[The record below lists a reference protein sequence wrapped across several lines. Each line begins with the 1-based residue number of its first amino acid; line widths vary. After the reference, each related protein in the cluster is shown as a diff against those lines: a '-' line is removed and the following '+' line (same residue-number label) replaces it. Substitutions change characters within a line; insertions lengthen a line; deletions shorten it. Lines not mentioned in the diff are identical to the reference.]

1 MLKHGTCPVTS
12 SLSVSCIAAKF
23 KSTSSSLSCV
33 FDLSPLPVLY
43 CLWCAETLRRRFGLH
58 ELRYVAVLLSAVTSG
73 SRNAVLAATA
83 VPQHNTATPLMCF
96 GSYCLPVL
104 SIRTGKTVWIAKAA
118 ICRCVSLCTPQYH
131 SARSASCTLSKT

>member
-1 MLKHGTCPVTS
+1 MS
-12 SLSVSCIAAKF
+12 SYIIVCIAAKF
-23 KSTSSSLSCV
+23 ESTSSSLSCV
-33 FDLSPLPVLY
+33 FDFSPLPVLY

-58 ELRYVAVLLSAVTSG
+58 ELRYVAVLLSAVNNG

-83 VPQHNTATPLMCF
+83 VPQQNTASPLMCF

-118 ICRCVSLCTPQYH
+118 ICRCVSLCTQRYD
-131 SARSASCTLSKT
+131 SARSASCTLLKT